1 MGYSRETIYKALSE
15 PDNNQIKVAYQL
27 VVDHHRMI
35 KECKRQGIIKLYISG
50 ACTNKVLL

>member
-35 KECKRQGIIKLYISG
+35 KECKCQSVFKVYISSV
-50 ACTNKVLL
+50 CIDKPL

>member
-15 PDNNQIKVAYQL
+15 ADNNQIKVAYQL

-35 KECKRQGIIKLYISG
+35 KECKCQGVIKMHISG
-50 ACTNKVLL
+50 ACTDKVLL